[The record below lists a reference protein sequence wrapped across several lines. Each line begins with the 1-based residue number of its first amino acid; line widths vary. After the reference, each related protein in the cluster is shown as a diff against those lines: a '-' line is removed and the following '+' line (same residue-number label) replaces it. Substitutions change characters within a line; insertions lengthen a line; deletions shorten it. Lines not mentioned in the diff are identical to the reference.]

1 MTKKTKPSKPAA
13 PATAKDEDKM
23 PEIYVTVPVQF
34 RITMTPNAKRG
45 SVHMWMAET
54 TINRT
59 DDDRKTTPVGSVG
72 GEIGGGLCVRIAGGP
87 NFHLAAKDAW
97 IALQT
102 EEAQAAIAEGV
113 VKFEDWAGRMRD
125 PSTTA
130 PA

>member
-45 SVHMWMAET
+45 TIQMWMTEAV
-54 TINRT
+54 IRRT
-59 DDDRKTTPVGSVG
+59 EGGDPAGSVG
-72 GEIGGGLCVRIAGGP
+72 GEMGGGLCVRIAGGP